1 MKNQDRPNLFHYA
14 TSELSQDAF
23 ICWLAAWADPKYR
36 NTDADLHEIGQ
47 QFVVSMICKQK
58 VDYHQST
65 LKTVKVRRQV
75 GKLDVLIEV
84 NEALPDKLAILVEDK
99 THTSNHSDQLR
110 RYYDIVSKDY
120 MSDEMVP
127 LYFKTGYQSRFDTL
141 GVFKTYLRED
151 FLRVLHANR
160 ENTDNAIFHDF
171 RNHLESLESA
181 IQQFSVKALKDWNG
195 NDWQGFYMV
204 LYNEIS
210 NDGADWSYVANPSGG
225 FFGFWWYFK
234 EVPGKQYM
242 PYLQLEQDKLC
253 FKIMVEGESI
263 RRNARE
269 DAYESVQRTASQLS
283 VNIERPERM
292 GNGKFMTVAR
302 WKEDYR
308 EITDGKLDMAATLK
322 NLKKAQMII
331 DKAFVV

>member
-1 MKNQDRPNLFHYA
+1 MENQDRPNLFQYA

-23 ICWLAAWADPKYR
+23 ICWLAAWADPIFKAA
-36 NTDADLHEIGQ
+36 DADLHEIGQ
-47 QFVVSMICKQK
+47 QFVISMICKQK
-58 VDYHQST
+58 ADYHQST

-84 NEALPDKLAILVEDK
+84 NKELPNQLAILVEDK
-99 THTSNHSDQLR
+99 THTSNHSDQLN
-110 RYYDIVSKDY
+110 RYYGQVKELGYTENQMI
-120 MSDEMVP
+120 P

-141 GVFKTYLRED
+141 GVFKPYLRKD
-151 FLRVLHANR
+151 FLSVLR
-160 ENTDNAIFHDF
+160 ENKRKTDNAVFHDF
-171 RNHLESLESA
+171 LDHLESLESA
-181 IQQFSVKALKDWNG
+181 IQQFSAKALDQWYG
-195 NDWQGFYMV
+195 NDWPGFYMV
-204 LYNEIS
+204 LYDEIGS
-210 NDGADWSYVANPSGG
+210 DGANWSYVANPSGG

-253 FKIMVEGESI
+253 FKIMVEGESS

-302 WKEDYR
+302 RKEDYR
-308 EITDGKLDMAATLK
+308 VMTNGKLDLAATLE
-322 NLKKAQMII
+322 NLKKAQQLL
-331 DKAFVV
+331 DTAFP